1 MPSLTV
7 LTNGAPANPDLWGE
21 EQQRLVRASVCNTFA
36 KLVVLVATKGRGQ
49 FAVEGWCCH
58 KPLSYFQISTHS
70 EVYPVCKDSLFAQAV
85 SPVVR

>member
-36 KLVVLVATKGRGQ
+36 KLVVLVATKGWGPL
-49 FAVEGWCCH
+49 AVEGWCWH
-58 KPLSYFQISTHS
+58 
-70 EVYPVCKDSLFAQAV
+70 
-85 SPVVR
+85 